1 MAGVLPAGRCV
12 LIVPYPK
19 QSTCTVNIPPPVS
32 SPFSSSATVLEI
44 SHTRLLRTAL
54 LFVVGLFLSSVL
66 ILLPFQ
72 GYYLVFRYLKTL
84 SMGFRVDLAQCKLPA
99 KQIIAL
105 SRRDETGGWLCCC
118 CFLSKAVFL
127 RLLSSG
133 RKKKTVFC
141 PSISGLFSTWAFS
154 GFPDFLSDSRLTA
167 QTKETTLLCD
177 LVKAAMRTG
186 L

>member
-133 RKKKTVFC
+133 RKKKKQSFVPASQAYLVPGHFLVSQTSSVT
-141 PSISGLFSTWAFS
+141 PDSQPRPKKQLFYVPW
-154 GFPDFLSDSRLTA
+154 SR
-167 QTKETTLLCD
+167 QP
-177 LVKAAMRTG
+177 
-186 L
+186 